1 VVVGRSEPTPVIL
14 RTLVIQLY
22 IVACVV
28 AIAVD
33 YYVPALYFY
42 LLAALLVWF
51 AVGFYVY
58 RLPAMNRPIFGT
70 AGPPAPAPLPF
81 GEPTPT
87 AATLGFCAYCAAPF
101 EPGTVACPA
110 CGRTVMHL

>member
-1 VVVGRSEPTPVIL
+1 VIL

-22 IVACVV
+22 IVACVA

-42 LLAALLVWF
+42 LLGALLVWF

-58 RLPAMNRPIFGT
+58 RLPVMSRPVFGT
-70 AGPPAPAPLPF
+70 APASPSAPPFGPPTGTSPPL
-81 GEPTPT
+81 T
-87 AATLGFCAYCAAPF
+87 FCAYCAAPL
-101 EPGTVACPA
+101 EPGTMTCPA
-110 CGRTVMHL
+110 CGRSVMHL

>member
-1 VVVGRSEPTPVIL
+1 MIL

-33 YYVPALYFY
+33 YYVPALYFW
-42 LLAALLVWF
+42 LLGALLVWF

-58 RLPAMNRPIFGT
+58 RLPAMSRPIFGS
-70 AGPPAPAPLPF
+70 APAAPAPPPF
-81 GEPTPT
+81 GEPTPSAT
-87 AATLGFCAYCAAPF
+87 TLGFCAYCAAPF
-101 EPGTVACPA
+101 EPGTMVCPS
-110 CGRTVMHL
+110 CGRSVMHL